1 MLDDSVALLIS
12 SVQEEA
18 KAQAAGGGLAPRRPG
33 EMQFPWLAAGVLFS
47 TQQGAARVLL
57 SQLEKGLQKYLKSD
71 KFPLIS

>member
-33 EMQFPWLAAGVLFS
+33 EMQFPWLAAGVLRLPAS
-47 TQQGAARVLL
+47 VLG
-57 SQLEKGLQKYLKSD
+57 SVCAS
-71 KFPLIS
+71 